1 MKNTLKIKQQNSLK
15 LTKKTMYQIIKTTK
29 NNQSLI
35 SIAIKNIENKELALV
50 ELKKAWLQEN
60 KDDVLQDYHEII
72 EEDNKLKAI
81 KYTQNFINNY
91 FVKEHNLPASVKN
104 LAFAINID
112 DSILEIKELVDI
124 KTKSFGNYN
133 NQARYLIQEII

>member
-1 MKNTLKIKQQNSLK
+1 
-15 LTKKTMYQIIKTTK
+15 MYQIIKTTK

-35 SIAIKNIENKELALV
+35 SIAIKKVENKELAVV

-81 KYTQNFINNY
+81 KYTQNFIDCY
-91 FVKEHNLPASVKN
+91 FVKEHNLLASVKN

-112 DSILEIKELVDI
+112 DSIVEIKELVNI

-133 NQARYLIQEII
+133 NEARYLIQEIA

>member
-60 KDDVLQDYHEII
+60 KDDILQDYHEII
-72 EEDNKLKAI
+72 EEDNKIKAI

-112 DSILEIKELVDI
+112 DSIIEIKELVDI
-124 KTKSFGNYN
+124 KTKSFSNYN
-133 NQARYLIQEII
+133 NQARYLIQEIA

>member
-1 MKNTLKIKQQNSLK
+1 
-15 LTKKTMYQIIKTTK
+15 MYQIIKTTK

-35 SIAIKNIENKELALV
+35 SIAIKRVENKELALV

-91 FVKEHNLPASVKN
+91 FVKEPNLLASVKN

>member
-1 MKNTLKIKQQNSLK
+1 
-15 LTKKTMYQIIKTTK
+15 MYQIIKTTK

-35 SIAIKNIENKELALV
+35 SIAIKRVENKELALV

-60 KDDVLQDYHEII
+60 KDDILQDYHEII

-91 FVKEHNLPASVKN
+91 FVKEPNLLASVKN

-133 NQARYLIQEII
+133 NQARYLIQEIA

>member
-1 MKNTLKIKQQNSLK
+1 
-15 LTKKTMYQIIKTTK
+15 MYQIIKTTK

-35 SIAIKNIENKELALV
+35 SIAIKRVENKELALV

-60 KDDVLQDYHEII
+60 KDFVLQDYHEII

-91 FVKEHNLPASVKN
+91 FVKEHNLLASFKN

-112 DSILEIKELVDI
+112 DSIVEIKELVNI

-133 NQARYLIQEII
+133 NEARYLIQEIA

>member
-1 MKNTLKIKQQNSLK
+1 
-15 LTKKTMYQIIKTTK
+15 MYQIIKTTK

-35 SIAIKNIENKELALV
+35 SIAIKRVENKELALV

-91 FVKEHNLPASVKN
+91 FVKEPNLLASVKN

-133 NQARYLIQEII
+133 NQARYLIQEIA

>member
-1 MKNTLKIKQQNSLK
+1 
-15 LTKKTMYQIIKTTK
+15 MYQIIKTTK

-35 SIAIKNIENKELALV
+35 SIAIKRVENKELAVV

-60 KDDVLQDYHEII
+60 KDFVLQDYHEII
-72 EEDNKLKAI
+72 EDNNKLKAI

-91 FVKEHNLPASVKN
+91 FVKEHNLLASFKN

-112 DSILEIKELVDI
+112 DSIVEIKELVNI

-133 NQARYLIQEII
+133 NEARYLIQEI

>member
-1 MKNTLKIKQQNSLK
+1 
-15 LTKKTMYQIIKTTK
+15 MYQIIKTTK

-35 SIAIKNIENKELALV
+35 SIAIKNVENKELALV

-60 KDDVLQDYHEII
+60 KDNILQDYHEII
-72 EEDNKLKAI
+72 EDDNKLKAI

-91 FVKEHNLPASVKN
+91 FVKEHNMLASVKN
-104 LAFAINID
+104 LSFAINID

-124 KTKSFGNYN
+124 ETKSFGNYN
-133 NQARYLIQEII
+133 NEARYLIQKTK

>member
-1 MKNTLKIKQQNSLK
+1 
-15 LTKKTMYQIIKTTK
+15 MYQIIKTTK

-35 SIAIKNIENKELALV
+35 SIAIKNVENKELALV

-60 KDDVLQDYHEII
+60 KDIVLQDYHEII
-72 EEDNKLKAI
+72 EDDNKLKAI

-91 FVKEHNLPASVKN
+91 FVKEHNLLASPKN

-112 DSILEIKELVDI
+112 DSILEIKELVNI
-124 KTKSFGNYN
+124 KTKSFNNYN
-133 NQARYLIQEII
+133 NEARYMIQAI

>member
-1 MKNTLKIKQQNSLK
+1 
-15 LTKKTMYQIIKTTK
+15 MYQIIKTTK

-35 SIAIKNIENKELALV
+35 SIAIKKVENKELAVV

-81 KYTQNFINNY
+81 KYTQSFINNY
-91 FVKEHNLPASVKN
+91 FVKEHNLLATPKN

-112 DSILEIKELVDI
+112 DSILEIKELVNI
-124 KTKSFGNYN
+124 KTKSFSNYN
-133 NQARYLIQEII
+133 NQARYMIQEI

>member
-1 MKNTLKIKQQNSLK
+1 
-15 LTKKTMYQIIKTTK
+15 MYQIIKTTK

-35 SIAIKNIENKELALV
+35 SIAIKKIENKELALV

-60 KDDVLQDYHEII
+60 KDFVLQDYHEII
-72 EEDNKLKAI
+72 EDDNKLKAI

-91 FVKEHNLPASVKN
+91 FVKEHNLLASFKN

-112 DSILEIKELVDI
+112 DSIVEIKELVNI
-124 KTKSFGNYN
+124 KTKSFSNYN
-133 NQARYLIQEII
+133 NEARYLIQEIA

>member
-1 MKNTLKIKQQNSLK
+1 
-15 LTKKTMYQIIKTTK
+15 MYQIIKTTK

-35 SIAIKNIENKELALV
+35 SIAIKRVENKELALV

-91 FVKEHNLPASVKN
+91 FVKEPNLLASVKN

-133 NQARYLIQEII
+133 NEARYLIQEII

>member
-1 MKNTLKIKQQNSLK
+1 
-15 LTKKTMYQIIKTTK
+15 MYQIIKTTK

-35 SIAIKNIENKELALV
+35 SIAIKKVENKELALV

-60 KDDVLQDYHEII
+60 KDFVLQDYHEII
-72 EEDNKLKAI
+72 EDDNKLKAI

-91 FVKEHNLPASVKN
+91 FVKEHNLLASFKN

-112 DSILEIKELVDI
+112 DSIVEIKELVNI

-133 NQARYLIQEII
+133 NEARYLIQEIA

>member
-1 MKNTLKIKQQNSLK
+1 
-15 LTKKTMYQIIKTTK
+15 MYQIIKTTK

-35 SIAIKNIENKELALV
+35 SIAIKRVENKELALV

-81 KYTQNFINNY
+81 KYTQDFINNH
-91 FVKEHNLPASVKN
+91 FVKEPNLLASVKN
-104 LAFAINID
+104 LAFAININ

-133 NQARYLIQEII
+133 NQARYLIQEIA

>member
-1 MKNTLKIKQQNSLK
+1 
-15 LTKKTMYQIIKTTK
+15 MYQIIKTTK

-35 SIAIKNIENKELALV
+35 SIAIKRVENKELALV

-60 KDDVLQDYHEII
+60 KDDILQDYHEII

-81 KYTQNFINNY
+81 KYTQDFINNY
-91 FVKEHNLPASVKN
+91 FVKEHNLLASVKN
-104 LAFAINID
+104 LGFAINID
-112 DSILEIKELVDI
+112 DSIVEIKELVNI

-133 NQARYLIQEII
+133 NEARYLIQEIA

>member
-1 MKNTLKIKQQNSLK
+1 
-15 LTKKTMYQIIKTTK
+15 MYQIIKTTK

-35 SIAIKNIENKELALV
+35 SIAIKRVENKELALV

-60 KDDVLQDYHEII
+60 KDFVLQDYHEII

-81 KYTQNFINNY
+81 KYTQSFINNY
-91 FVKEHNLPASVKN
+91 FVKEHNLLASPKN

-112 DSILEIKELVDI
+112 DSIIEIKELVNI
-124 KTKSFGNYN
+124 KTKSFSNYN
-133 NQARYLIQEII
+133 NQARYMIQEI

>member
-1 MKNTLKIKQQNSLK
+1 
-15 LTKKTMYQIIKTTK
+15 MYQIIKTTK

-35 SIAIKNIENKELALV
+35 SIAIKKVENKELAVV

-60 KDDVLQDYHEII
+60 KDDILQDYHEII

-91 FVKEHNLPASVKN
+91 FVKEHNLLASFKN

-112 DSILEIKELVDI
+112 DSIVEIKELVNI

-133 NQARYLIQEII
+133 NEARYLIQEIV

>member
-1 MKNTLKIKQQNSLK
+1 
-15 LTKKTMYQIIKTTK
+15 MYQIIKTTK

-35 SIAIKNIENKELALV
+35 SIAIKKIENKELALI

-60 KDDVLQDYHEII
+60 KDIVLQDYHEII
-72 EEDNKLKAI
+72 EDDNKLKAI

-91 FVKEHNLPASVKN
+91 FVKEHNLLASFKN

-112 DSILEIKELVDI
+112 DSIVEIKELVNI

-133 NQARYLIQEII
+133 NEARYLIQEI

>member
-1 MKNTLKIKQQNSLK
+1 
-15 LTKKTMYQIIKTTK
+15 MYQIIKTTK

-35 SIAIKNIENKELALV
+35 SIAVKKVENKELALV

-60 KDDVLQDYHEII
+60 KDFVLRDYHEII

-81 KYTQNFINNY
+81 RYTQNFINNY
-91 FVKEHNLPASVKN
+91 FVKEHNLLASPKN

-112 DSILEIKELVDI
+112 DSIMEIKELVNI
-124 KTKSFGNYN
+124 KTKSYSNYN
-133 NQARYLIQEII
+133 NQARYMIQEI